1 MGCALLSCKVI
12 IVGDGGVG
20 KTSICIRATQDS
32 FKIDYK
38 MTIGT
43 GFFTYKTNI
52 NGKPA
57 ALQIWD
63 FGGQERFRSFLD
75 RFAKGASAAILAF
88 DLNDLESFLK
98 LEKTWMVF
106 LKESAPDTPIMLIGT
121 KCDLPHAVTQEMIEE
136 LKAKPESNI
145 FAYWHTSALGGTNI
159 HEFLDD
165 LAESVFKSNC

>member
-1 MGCALLSCKVI
+1 MLSCKVI

-20 KTSICIRATQDS
+20 KTSVCVRATQDS

-43 GFFTYKTNI
+43 GFFTYRTNV
-52 NGKPA
+52 NGRPA

-63 FGGQERFRSFLD
+63 FGGQKRFRLFLD

-88 DLNDLESFLK
+88 DLNDIESFFR

-106 LKESAPDTPIMLIGT
+106 LKESAPNTPIMLIGT
-121 KCDLPHAVTQEMIEE
+121 KCDLPHAVTQEMIDEFR
-136 LKAKPESNI
+136 ARPERKI
-145 FAYWHTSALGGTNI
+145 VAYWHTSALHGTNVQ
-159 HEFLDD
+159 EFLDH
-165 LAESVFKSNC
+165 LAEIVFKSNW